1 MPEAQAEADEQ
12 ASVHQ
17 GEQVVDALE
26 EVKRTGNALVL
37 HCVHPQH
44 VPNML
49 DSYGEEC
56 IREQRGDDALSAKVV
71 FEEGWWT

>member
-1 MPEAQAEADEQ
+1 MPGAQAEADEQ
-12 ASVHQ
+12 VSVHL
-17 GEQVVDALE
+17 GDQVVDALE

-37 HCVHPQH
+37 RCVHQEH

-56 IREQRGDDALSAKVV
+56 IREQQGDYAVSAKVA
-71 FEEGWWT
+71 FQEGWWT